1 MVLPKEKTS
10 PDRRSPSAATAST
23 DEGTIGTSSGK
34 ARCKPP
40 FLVCELSVFFCTCK
54 IQGDQDRA
62 FLFRG
67 GLMNYKAHYGLSWF
81 RPLLGGIS
89 PTSNGLILKMK
100 NGYNGVS
107 RELEKFVK

>member
-1 MVLPKEKTS
+1 V
-10 PDRRSPSAATAST
+10 
-23 DEGTIGTSSGK
+23 
-34 ARCKPP
+34 
-40 FLVCELSVFFCTCK
+40 
-54 IQGDQDRA
+54 
-62 FLFRG
+62 
-67 GLMNYKAHYGLSWF
+67 NYKAHYGLSWF